1 MHRRRLVLLAALL
14 MGLVLA
20 VAPAGRASAVA
31 CTWATCTGKDPQA
44 AGCSPTG
51 RTVREFTSVGVR
63 VELRYSSTC
72 HAALTRATKPDAC
85 CNNHESQI
93 RGYGTKATLLKIY
106 YKQFPWDGTNW
117 TPHDWRVQHDA
128 SLQGLRGVHRDAR
141 RSGLHDLVLALLRVG
156 PAGPRSGAVGR
167 WGVCLDEETDIVG

>member
-1 MHRRRLVLLAALL
+1 MHRRRSVLLAALI

-31 CTWATCTGKDPQA
+31 CTWANCTGKDPQA
-44 AGCSPTG
+44 AGCSSTG

-72 HAALTRATKPDAC
+72 HAAWTRATNPDAC

-117 TPHDWRVQHDA
+117 TPMIGASSTMRGFRACEAYIETHD
-128 SLQGLRGVHRDAR
+128 GLDCTTLY
-141 RSGLHDLVLALLRVG
+141 S
-156 PAGPRSGAVGR
+156 PFS
-167 WGVCLDEETDIVG
+167 E